1 MIIDLF
7 NDNSFRVD
15 KKDKRIRKLPAIF
28 IFSLFLA
35 NKYNLKLYDRNDM
48 FVTKNTEG
56 MESFKKSSV
65 AKDNTYK
72 ARIFPP

>member
-56 MESFKKSSV
+56 MESLKKSSV